1 MVLTARAKASA
12 ARMDGVAPDGR
23 SRSDLLASERLQVLR
38 FAQDDKRGLNR
49 KQRGE
54 ALSIECD

>member
-1 MVLTARAKASA
+1 MVLAARAKAPA
-12 ARMDGVAPDGR
+12 ARMDEVAPDGR

-54 ALSIECD
+54 ALSI

>member
-1 MVLTARAKASA
+1 MVLAARAKAPA
-12 ARMDGVAPDGR
+12 ARMDEVAPDGR
-23 SRSDLLASERLQVLR
+23 SSSDLVASERLQVLR

-54 ALSIECD
+54 ALSI